1 MDAKF
6 ACLLMEE
13 IPKSLHKT
21 EVTEMKKAEMKVMG
35 KIGVEI
41 AKLAVFWQAVVPWA
55 SDIIEYDWNWNEQ
68 LVNIVMVAAVT
79 MAGYFC
85 VTNVKNHIAELKAM
99 KEERKNSKKQRGAK
113 AASPVSFCFWIL
125 DICRCEKA
133 SVTRVEAI

>member
-1 MDAKF
+1 
-6 ACLLMEE
+6 
-13 IPKSLHKT
+13 
-21 EVTEMKKAEMKVMG
+21 MKKAEMKVMG
-35 KIGVEI
+35 KIGMEI

-55 SDIIEYDWNWNEQ
+55 SDIIEYDWDWNEQ
-68 LVNIVMVAAVT
+68 LVSIIMVAAVT

-125 DICRCEKA
+125 DICRCEKT